1 MKKFLFFGNYFY
13 GLCVV
18 ALSIEASLQ
27 QQIKLPPI
35 VYFLFI
41 FCATVVYY
49 TKAYI
54 ATTIDTKANERSLW
68 YVQNKKNIF
77 TSQVLL
83 TVLTAV
89 FGLLLLP
96 NILTGIKNL
105 SIKDIF
111 ILLSFPLVGLLY
123 YGFGSKLNLR
133 HTHWLKPFVIGFV
146 WAGIVT
152 LFPLFYMQLST
163 QQPFNI
169 GLVSCFLFIKNLMF
183 VAVLCIMFDIKDYAT
198 DYNQSLKTFVV
209 SFGLRKTIF
218 YILIPLTAIGFTS
231 FITMAFARH
240 FSILRIA
247 INTMPFAMLL
257 IVAYSLHQR
266 KNIFYY
272 LAVIDGL
279 MLLKAICGSV
289 AMIYF

>member
-13 GLCVV
+13 GICVV
-18 ALSIEASLQ
+18 GLSIEASLQ

-35 VYFLFI
+35 IYFLFV
-41 FCATVVYY
+41 FCAAVVYY

-54 ATTIDTKANERSLW
+54 AETIDTKANERSFW
-68 YVQNKKNIF
+68 YVKNRNYIF
-77 TSQVLL
+77 NSQVLL
-83 TVLTAV
+83 TVLLAV

-96 NILTGIKNL
+96 NILSGIKNL
-105 SIKDIF
+105 TIKDAAL
-111 ILLSFPLVGLLY
+111 LLSFPLVGLLY
-123 YGFGSKLNLR
+123 YGLSAKLSLR
-133 HTHWLKPFVIGFV
+133 NTHWLKPFVIGFV

-152 LFPLFYMQLST
+152 LFPLFYSQLST
-163 QQPFNI
+163 QSPFNI

-198 DYNQSLKTFVV
+198 DYNQHLKTFVV

-218 YILIPLTAIGFTS
+218 YILIPLTLIGFAS
-231 FITMAFARH
+231 FVMIAFSRH
-240 FSILRIA
+240 FSAIKIA
-247 INTMPFAMLL
+247 INTIPFIILL
-257 IVAYSLHQR
+257 VVAYSLHKR

-279 MLLKAICGSV
+279 MLLKAVCGSV